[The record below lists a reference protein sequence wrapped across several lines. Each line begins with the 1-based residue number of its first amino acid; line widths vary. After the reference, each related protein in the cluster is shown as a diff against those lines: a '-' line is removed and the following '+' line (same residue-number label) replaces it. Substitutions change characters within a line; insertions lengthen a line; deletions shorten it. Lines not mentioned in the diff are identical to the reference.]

1 MQVVTRWNPR
11 RLYIQVA
18 NSCIPSRFFS
28 LHSDTTG
35 GNSTKKKNCSMQ
47 TKAQRSNSAT
57 GSASS
62 RPVASPRHHTPRSA
76 DLDNKF
82 KAAVEFVQQFCDDGS
97 NSSSSSAA
105 GPAAQPSTQN
115 TGKTSI
121 PKNEL
126 LQLYGC
132 MMNVQEPHGPGARGV
147 KPPMWD
153 MKGMARFRAWE
164 DEFKRNENDANAS
177 KQRYVDIVGGL
188 RPDFYRVIKG
198 SS

>member
-1 MQVVTRWNPR
+1 MASR

-18 NSCIPSRFFS
+18 NSCIPLDF
-28 LHSDTTG
+28 L
-35 GNSTKKKNCSMQ
+35 STFRHEWWKLDKEKNCSMQ

-97 NSSSSSAA
+97 SSSSSSAA
-105 GPAAQPSTQN
+105 GPAAQMSTQN

-121 PKNEL
+121 PKKMSS
-126 LQLYGC
+126 C
-132 MMNVQEPHGPGARGV
+132 TRT
-147 KPPMWD
+147 
-153 MKGMARFRAWE
+153 
-164 DEFKRNENDANAS
+164 DA
-177 KQRYVDIVGGL
+177 
-188 RPDFYRVIKG
+188 
-198 SS
+198 